1 MENINKLK
9 KFCLKDLSLIFLTF
23 FSTSILILN
32 PHIGRL
38 GVFTGGKYCTEILI
52 PSLFPLM
59 FLSRFV
65 IFSGMFDFLKKPLN
79 KIMRFVFYL
88 PGCTAPAILLSLIGG
103 YPVGA
108 SSVKTLFEKDEISN
122 EELNR
127 MMIFTVN
134 AGPAFTINVV
144 GETLL
149 KNRSLGIMLFLVQ
162 SVVSIIL
169 GITAGIAARI
179 KKVNL
184 YENKKISNEKI
195 KISEAVVLAASKT
208 SVSIVEMCALITV
221 FTVIISLFENL
232 NILNFLAEKFCLNPK
247 NFSCFAI
254 SCLEVTS
261 ATFFAAKNHAP
272 FLIICLGV
280 SYGGLCTHFQVA
292 SILSGTGFNYLKFQI
307 FRVINA
313 ICCLL
318 ATIIFL
324 KFSAQTAPVFISGHA
339 AFIPSTSS
347 TILGSIML
355 LALCI
360 YFTAENKIFLNK

>member
-127 MMIFTVN
+127 MMIFAVN

-184 YENKKISNEKI
+184 YENKKISNKKI

-221 FTVIISLFENL
+221 FTVIISVFENL